1 MKYTKEITDKL
12 LHSYA
17 QNTPISALA
26 LELSVPERSV
36 IAKLSS
42 LGVYKKKNY
51 VNKRGEVPIKKSEY
65 IEKIGK
71 LLDMDLELLESLEKV
86 NKLVLIALER
96 GLSPTNSEQVET
108 SGSDPKSEQF

>member
-12 LHSYA
+12 LHDYA
-17 QNTPISALA
+17 QNKPIFEMA
-26 LELSVPERSV
+26 LELSVPERSI

-65 IEKIGK
+65 IERIGK

-86 NKLVLIALER
+86 NKLVLIALEK
-96 GLSPTNSEQVET
+96 GLSPNKLEQVE
-108 SGSDPKSEQF
+108 SDPK